1 MSVTTDQ
8 FKEDFKNWNAK
19 MKQYQVPNTKKAIT
33 QIANSFALFL
43 GLMALQLYL
52 FDKSNGLLFA
62 IGIAVL
68 NGFMLGRIFI
78 IQHDC
83 GHRSFTKS
91 QTANNIIGTICSI
104 CTIIPYKY
112 WAQSHSFH
120 HAHNGQLEFSDI
132 GDIKCLTVEDYAKL
146 SLKSKIFYRIYRS
159 PFYLFTIGGFIYVVL
174 YNRFAVLKQDYFQAV
189 RKSVT
194 WSTLGFLLVY
204 LSLALIIGPKK
215 FLIVQG
221 INLLLFGTYALWF
234 FYIQHQYENIYKS
247 GKDNWDY
254 VVSAVKGS
262 TYYKLPWIG
271 RFLSGNIGFHPIHHL
286 CPTIP
291 NYNLVQCNREN
302 PIFEKHAPTINFW
315 QSLKTV
321 NANLWD
327 DKNSKMISFGE
338 YNRRIK
344 NSQIS

>member
-1 MSVTTDQ
+1 MNVVTDQ
-8 FKEDFKNWNAK
+8 FKEDFKNWNSNLK
-19 MKQYQVPNTKKAIT
+19 KYQIPNTKKAIT
-33 QIANSFALFL
+33 QIANSFAFFL

-52 FDKSNGLLFA
+52 FDKSVLFSIA
-62 IGIAVL
+62 IAIL

-83 GHRSFTKS
+83 GHRSFTKN
-91 QTANNIIGTICSI
+91 QTVNNIIGTICSV

-120 HAHNGQLEFSDI
+120 HAHNGQLEYSDI
-132 GDIKCLTVEDYAKL
+132 GDIKCLTVEEYSKL
-146 SLKSKIFYRIYRS
+146 SMKGKIFYRIYRS
-159 PFYLFTIGGFIYVVL
+159 PFYLFTVGGFIYVVL
-174 YNRFAVLKQDYFQAV
+174 YNRFAVLKQDYFKAV
-189 RKSVT
+189 RESVS
-194 WSTLGFLLVY
+194 WSNIAFIVIYGV
-204 LSLALIIGPKK
+204 LAYFIGPKK
-215 FLIVQG
+215 FFIVQG
-221 INLLLFGTYALWF
+221 INLFFFGTYALWF

-262 TYYKLPWIG
+262 TYYKLPWVG
-271 RFLSGNIGFHPIHHL
+271 RFLSGNIGFHAIHHL

-291 NYNLVQCNREN
+291 NYNLEKCNDEN
-302 PIFEKHAPTINFW
+302 PAFEKHAPTITFW

-327 DKNSKMISFGE
+327 DKNLKMISFGDYSRLKKQE
-338 YNRRIK
+338 LLSN
-344 NSQIS
+344 Q